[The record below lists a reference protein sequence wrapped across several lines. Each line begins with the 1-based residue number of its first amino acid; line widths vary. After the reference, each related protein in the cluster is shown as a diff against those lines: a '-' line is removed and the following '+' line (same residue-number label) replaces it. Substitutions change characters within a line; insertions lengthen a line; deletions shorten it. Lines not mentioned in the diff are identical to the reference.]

1 MGTEQVVEKILSD
14 ASGQAAEIKKEAAE
28 KISAAQAELAGQIA
42 DYEKQTERLAGKNAE
57 DEKSHILAAARMEN
71 AREFLAQ
78 KCRILDEV
86 FERAAESLKSLPDAE
101 YKKLM
106 ADLMLQAV
114 ETGDEEVVIGKDE
127 TRIDESLVREVSGK
141 LAHGYKNELHLSQQ
155 RGKLS
160 AGFIL
165 KRGKIKNNVS
175 LEVLITQA
183 RKELEMELAKELFGS

>member
-14 ASGQAAEIKKEAAE
+14 ASEQAAEIKKEAAE
-28 KISAAQAELAGQIA
+28 KTSAAQAELAGQIS
-42 DYEKQTERLAGKNAE
+42 DYEKQTARLAEKNAE
-57 DEKSHILAAARMEN
+57 DEKSHILAAVRMEN
-71 AREFLAQ
+71 AREFLTQ

-86 FERAAESLKSLPDAE
+86 FEKAIESLKGLPDAE
-101 YKKLM
+101 YKNLF
-106 ADLMLQAV
+106 ADLMLHAV

-127 TRIDESLVREVSGK
+127 TRIDESLVREVSSK
-141 LAHGYKNELHLSQQ
+141 LAHGYKNELHLSPQ
-155 RGKLS
+155 RENLL

-183 RKELEMELAKELFGS
+183 RKELEIELAKELFES